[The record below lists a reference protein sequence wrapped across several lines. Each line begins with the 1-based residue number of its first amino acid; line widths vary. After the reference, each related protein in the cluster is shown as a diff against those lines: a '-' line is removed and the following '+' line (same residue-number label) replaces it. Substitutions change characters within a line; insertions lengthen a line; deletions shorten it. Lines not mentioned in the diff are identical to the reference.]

1 METSNVFYIFT
12 YTMEKQVKKWAH
24 ANYDIQLTITTKEF
38 EDAKIIILKE
48 FQKDYEAPGFR
59 KGSAPLDMVEKNIK
73 PEYVSVGAYEKLIN
87 IWLQEILK
95 EQPDLK
101 LIGEPYDLKQEQKD
115 ENTIID
121 LKLDIFPEVEVIND
135 DREKQSVTAIDNN
148 ATQEE
153 IEGTLMNIKRQYAD
167 YQDSDTIQLDTI
179 SKISLEYLDK
189 EGKVVHTGHTYIG
202 EQEFAED
209 PFFPKTFLNKKR
221 DEILELVHDEKKL
234 PAVFH
239 NKKGEVKAEK
249 IKLTVKD
256 IKKIVLPEMTPEM
269 LKKLLWDDTLMQNEG
284 DLIAH
289 IKESIEHQKY
299 DQELI
304 KKIEA
309 VLQELR
315 NKSMKVMIPQTL
327 INEELKTRIQSLEK
341 RLWGKEKMDE
351 YFKNMGD
358 EKAKA
363 FFEDIT
369 KAAEE
374 SLEKFFI
381 LQKFTQLLK
390 LDVDRNQA
398 AHMDVEQ
405 KLYDK
410 LVIKDG
416 TEKKTKNPH
425 KH

>member
-1 METSNVFYIFT
+1 
-12 YTMEKQVKKWAH
+12 MEKKVKKWAH
-24 ANYDIQLTITTKEF
+24 ANYDIQLTITAKEF
-38 EDAKIIILKE
+38 EDAKLIILKE

-59 KGSAPLDMVEKNIK
+59 KWSAPLDMVEKNVK
-73 PEYVSVGAYEKLIN
+73 PEYISIGAYEKLIN

-95 EQPDLK
+95 EQPELK

-115 ENTIID
+115 GNTIVD
-121 LKLDIFPEVEVIND
+121 LKLDIFPEVEVVNS
-135 DREKQSVTAIDNN
+135 DREKQSVTPIDNT
-148 ATQEE
+148 ATAEE
-153 IEGTLMNIKRQYAD
+153 LEGTLTNIKKQYAD
-167 YQDSDTIQLDTI
+167 YQDTDSIQLDTI
-179 SKISLEYLDK
+179 SKIALEYLDK

-209 PFFPKTFLNKKR
+209 PFFPKTFLNKKK
-221 DEILELVHDEKKL
+221 DESIELAHDEKKL
-234 PAVFH
+234 PAVLH
-239 NKKGEVKAEK
+239 NKKSDIKVDK

-269 LKKLLWDDTLMQNEG
+269 LKKLFGDDTKLQNQE
-284 DLIAH
+284 DLTNY

-304 KKIEA
+304 KKIEG
-309 VLQELR
+309 VLQNLR
-315 NKSMKVMIPQTL
+315 GKSMKVIIPQTL
-327 INEELKTRIQSLEK
+327 INEELKTRMKNLEE
-341 RLWGKEKMDE
+341 RLGGKEKMDT

-381 LQKFTQLLK
+381 LQKFTELLK
-390 LDVDRNQA
+390 LDVDWNQA
-398 AHMDVEQ
+398 AHLNVEQ
-405 KLYDK
+405 KIYDK
-410 LVIKDG
+410 LLKLDG
-416 TEKKTKNPH
+416 TETKTKKPSGH
-425 KH
+425 